1 VQGPEN
7 CFGEGGEEK
16 SGEPKGGGAF
26 TGSDLGGSR
35 VRFIGFQNSC
45 VHLQAFR
52 SLACGLGAKVVI
64 NEGCEFLKLAEVP
77 VIQVDYMGS
86 E

>member
-1 VQGPEN
+1 
-7 CFGEGGEEK
+7 
-16 SGEPKGGGAF
+16 
-26 TGSDLGGSR
+26 
-35 VRFIGFQNSC
+35 
-45 VHLQAFR
+45 
-52 SLACGLGAKVVI
+52 LACGLGAKVVI